1 MKGNVKPFP
10 FNKQSNEKYLIAYEI
25 IRTNKTTPTH
35 F

>member
-25 IRTNKTTPTH
+25 MTNKTTLTH